1 VRQTIPHPAGGG
13 GAGDRRN
20 ERETLHQ
27 LTVLAQGVLKAGD
40 GRPRGAGS
48 RKAGLA
54 MALKL
59 ALASE
64 SHWRKVN
71 APHLVALVRAGI
83 RYQDGVHVSAPEA
96 RERHA
101 EQLAE
106 GIAG

>member
-1 VRQTIPHPAGGG
+1 
-13 GAGDRRN
+13 
-20 ERETLHQ
+20 
-27 LTVLAQGVLKAGD
+27 
-40 GRPRGAGS
+40 
-48 RKAGLA
+48 

-106 GIAG
+106 GIAAQASPRGVNYEKPPVRLGRGRE